1 MANRME
7 DARASVLDS
16 IIGKLNE
23 KGCSS
28 STLKPSNEESIA
40 DGPSKVTSDNAVV
53 TKNGPEGS
61 RPVLRDGMTA
71 PRGAARGE
79 AAEDMNQLK
88 RQVSALTSLIQESI
102 VPVVKTLKRAY
113 DDSMGDEPCESL
125 DHLSDQEAEEGDSDA
140 ESPPVSKKPK
150 MTDGECS
157 ASMLKLLNDV
167 VIKPDK
173 SSPPVSEK
181 WAEIIQKI
189 ASSGLT
195 DEIRKERMEE
205 YHPPEN
211 TPLLTAPRVQT
222 AIWNHADST
231 VNVRD
236 TAIRKALDVLVAAIV
251 PVVNLADLLRRNI
264 DNDTPLP
271 PTEEMWKAVSD
282 AAILGVTA
290 LHELNV
296 VRRDGYKPGMDHK
309 YKSLC
314 STKNQPIGVELFGDN
329 VTDKIKEL
337 EDLSRSSQKLNPF
350 KPKAQA
356 RPGIFNKKPQ
366 VSRKPFLGRGYRTD
380 HQERVYNRPYPQQ
393 HSQTTRPHPRGR
405 GRQGQ
410 RQKM

>member
-1 MANRME
+1 M
-7 DARASVLDS
+7 
-16 IIGKLNE
+16 
-23 KGCSS
+23 
-28 STLKPSNEESIA
+28 
-40 DGPSKVTSDNAVV
+40 TSDNAVV

-356 RPGIFNKKPQ
+356 RPGIFNKKSQ